1 MEAARPHS
9 CWFEIGDRHAP
20 FCLTV
25 ALVAA
30 FFMTTP
36 ATAQTCGDRSKMIGF
51 LARDYQEA
59 RTGLGLASNGAVV
72 ELYTAKTG
80 TWTMLITRPGGSTCV
95 IGSGENWE
103 IQSTPKKLAGE
114 IS

>member
-1 MEAARPHS
+1 MIRSSLLA
-9 CWFEIGDRHAP
+9 I
-20 FCLTV
+20 
-25 ALVAA
+25 VAA
-30 FFMTTP
+30 VVLLGATP
-36 ATAQTCGDRSKMIGF
+36 TSAQVKCGDRSKMIGY
-51 LARDYQEA
+51 LDKDYQES
-59 RTGLGLASNGAVV
+59 RSGLGLASNGAVV

-103 IQSTPKKLAGE
+103 IQSAPKRLAGE